1 MIGPVTD
8 IALQAEEL
16 AQDVAE
22 PEDVPMTYEAFG
34 DVFLRRV
41 LHTER
46 VLRSIDRILGPTFEL
61 GPIGAGPGRKIARL
75 IARGRFLPTYGE
87 ELPADDVAYR
97 VFLPVSV
104 DFDLDLRVDHHHF
117 HAEVVVPL
125 IVRLRLVE
133 PLTIV
138 WDITPPEE
146 EDLQIEIVGESRRST
161 ALQKLAGLDGELR
174 RFLLRF
180 FHREL
185 EKEHVRRARR
195 IYVDRV
201 IDGAWPQIADQF
213 LPIRDESGRLDGTDA
228 VTAPADA
235 PGPPAAD

>member
-138 WDITPPEE
+138 WDITPPEDYRI
-146 EDLQIEIVGESRRST
+146 DLCVSCAALPADGDDEGIVAAHLEGGRCAVLRHTGSD
-161 ALQKLAGLDGELR
+161 ALLADAI
-174 RFLLRF
+174 RFLYGDWLTASGEEPRDAPLFLQRIVF
-180 FHREL
+180 FPDVP
-185 EKEHVRRARR
+185 EHEA
-195 IYVDRV
+195 ITD
-201 IDGAWPQIADQF
+201 IF
-213 LPIRDESGRLDGTDA
+213 LPLLPRR
-228 VTAPADA
+228 
-235 PGPPAAD
+235 